1 MILFTLFILA
11 RALCPANSED
21 SYLCRDETSCNPN
34 THFLADACCSSRGGK
49 WKCPSSR
56 SVMCSGINKGFGDDY
71 SVGCGDDHCCVTSS
85 SECTSISR
93 SALED
98 CPVAI
103 GSRTAI
109 CPYFHGPQDHTEDFD
124 MPSFFPFFKG
134 SPELK
139 KFYAT
144 DFIIGTDGKPYP
156 PNGWFFC
163 PPHNELNKML
173 CKDGTDCDVVTAG
186 WDCCGSKGGRV
197 KCPASAPVM
206 CRHTAC
212 FNDNCCSSHKDESI
226 CQPKMS
232 NCPFIGR
239 ESEFRENSRRAVPI
253 RQCSLNTP
261 VMCSDMTCV
270 NTTSS
275 CTSGAAT
282 RCYIVPECDASE
294 GFEATKVGQ
303 TAFAPCGLKSGKARV
318 GVKSRKCVSSFTG
331 EETATWGDVVE
342 HCRPGCATYDEGTQV
357 FLEVGKT
364 VSQQRRCPNGPG
376 LVAYTFSCSDSGLS
390 VQNPCG
396 LTCSDISYC
405 SGHGKASGNC
415 QCVCTA
421 PWAGIHCEVNTDIAA
436 EIPLTGGGVVNDSGE
451 EVEEEE
457 ADNSL
462 TFIFIACFVVFLY
475 VAGFGGVALYQQWK
489 KKQGNPAY
497 SYSGGWSDWSGSQY
511 IEGSPHSPKYEGSPQ
526 SPNNEPA
533 GSNRRPQDTGPLRD
547 DPYLDPGRTNR
558 PRPQENRPQTHQ
570 GSGHQ
575 AQQYETRPH
584 RQQGETRPHTQQYET
599 EGRQKPLYETVG
611 RQKPQKY
618 DKSGKRQKSK
628 YDTGRMQ
635 KPQYENGKWQNPQY
649 GVPQSPE
656 SPLTPLT
663 PQSTQSTPRLT
674 RPDHTNRPWPRNFPP
689 TNNRM
694 STDSQLQGGTHLRER
709 RKEHQPPDGRRPA
722 PQGPMLPKNALRPT
736 SKSRPAM
743 TASTPYTTMTR
754 RLQQESVN
762 I

>member
-21 SYLCRDETSCNPN
+21 SYLCRDETSCDPK
-34 THFLADACCSSRGGK
+34 THFLGDACCSSRGSK

-98 CPVAI
+98 CPVAV

-109 CPYFHGPQDHTEDFD
+109 CPYFHGPQDHTEDFE

-212 FNDNCCSSHKDESI
+212 FDDNCCSSYEDDTI
-226 CQPKMS
+226 CNPKMS
-232 NCPFIGR
+232 NCPFFGNYD
-239 ESEFRENSRRAVPI
+239 EFRENSRRTVPI
-253 RQCSLNTP
+253 RQCSLDTP
-261 VMCSDMTCV
+261 VMCSDMTCEK
-270 NTTSS
+270 TIRE
-275 CTSGAAT
+275 CTSGVAT
-282 RCYIVPECDASE
+282 RCYKVPECDASQ

-318 GVKSRKCVSSFTG
+318 GVKSRKCVSSFSG
-331 EETATWGDVVE
+331 GETATWGKVEE

-364 VSQQRRCPNGPG
+364 VSQQRRCPNSGSG
-376 LVAYTFSCSDSGLS
+376 LVEYEFSCSDSGLS
-390 VQNPCG
+390 VKNPCG
-396 LTCSDISYC
+396 LTCSDSSYC

-415 QCVCTA
+415 QCMCTA
-421 PWAGIHCEVNTDIAA
+421 PWAGIHCEINTDTAA
-436 EIPLTGGGVVNDSGE
+436 TLPLTHVTGGGEVTGNGEE

-457 ADNSL
+457 EEGDNSL

-475 VAGFGGVALYQQWK
+475 VACFGGAALFQQWK
-489 KKQGNPAY
+489 KKQGGGPAY

-511 IEGSPHSPKYEGSPQ
+511 ASYYEGSPQ
-526 SPNNEPA
+526 SPYSEGSPQSPYYEPA
-533 GSNRRPQDTGPLRD
+533 GPNRRRPQDAGPLRYSPRD
-547 DPYLDPGRTNR
+547 DPYSEPGRTNR
-558 PRPQENRPQTHQ
+558 QRPQEGGPQTHHYQ
-570 GSGHQ
+570 GGTHQ
-575 AQQYETRPH
+575 TQQYETRPH
-584 RQQGETRPHTQQYET
+584 RQQYETRPHTQQYET
-599 EGRQKPLYETVG
+599 GG
-611 RQKPQKY
+611 RQKPQY
-618 DKSGKRQKSK
+618 DKTGRRQKPK
-628 YDTGRMQ
+628 YETGRRQ
-635 KPQYENGKWQNPQY
+635 KPQY
-649 GVPQSPE
+649 GVPQSPL
-656 SPLTPLT
+656 SPLSPQT
-663 PQSTQSTPRLT
+663 PQSTQSTPR
-674 RPDHTNRPWPRNFPP
+674 PDHPNRPWPQNFPP
-689 TNNRM
+689 TNERM
-694 STDSQLQGGTHLRER
+694 SIDSQLQGGTQLRER

-722 PQGPMLPKNALRPT
+722 PQGLVLPKSVLRPT
-736 SKSRPAM
+736 SKNRPAKA
-743 TASTPYTTMTR
+743 ASTATTMTR